1 MALSTELI
9 SQFAKVITP
18 KETRP
23 EFTTVTGRAKLYDG
37 KMYVQIDGSNGQ
49 LTPIA
54 SSTVGLKDND
64 WVTVQIKNHSA
75 TVTGNATD
83 PSAGT
88 SYADDIKDQVD
99 NVSDQISEF
108 EIVIADKVD
117 VDVVNAISGRID
129 DLVSE
134 NVTITGK
141 LDAAEAEIDD
151 LQADNVTIT
160 GKLEAAE
167 GDIDHLESS
176 KADISVLESDYATIK
191 NLEATNA
198 NIHNL
203 EADYGSFKDL
213 TTDNFTAVNGSITNL
228 EANKLDVTEADIKYA
243 NIDFSNIGVAA
254 VEELFAKSGIIED
267 LVVSGSHI
275 TGELVGVTIKGDL
288 IEGNTIKA
296 DKLVVLGED
305 GLYYKLNVGAETVAA
320 QQTQYNSLNGS
331 IITANTITAE
341 KINVDDLVAFN
352 ATIGGYHISDG
363 SLYSGA
369 KSSVSNTTRGV
380 YMGDDGQF
388 AVGDNDN
395 YLKFFND
402 NGAWKLEISA
412 ASIKMGGS
420 STTIEEEIT
429 NIKNDV
435 TNAGKIM
442 EKSCGEIISIGE
454 NGGITPYSLT
464 VYGATVESNSVDELS
479 VVTAGKNLLL
489 PFSENSEH
497 QGVSL
502 TVDSDAQTFSV
513 HGTNTG
519 AAVVVADLADA
530 IEDVMSAAR
539 SARLKV
545 VTNIPIVGD
554 VYFQI
559 NTTDLDGTNSVMLC
573 YVGTTQ
579 NISLIDL
586 PPTKKISNIFV
597 AVQANATVDF
607 DDLWV
612 AIVPED
618 EDIVEH
624 PLYEEI
630 VTTPID
636 LDGYTLSS
644 SSDGTR
650 DELIVDRTGAV
661 TLIQRVGVAEENPIE
676 LPSVELPPLPPSSAN
691 VWLDTPVPTTAC
703 VEYWTVEG
711 VLVADAQMSADSA
724 QSDADESLERINSA
738 EIEIDSINSTIQTIV
753 VGEDGKSMMVQT
765 EDGWRFDI
773 SSIQSAV
780 DSATEDIS
788 TINGD
793 LSSLGTIVEQANTT
807 LNAVTE
813 KTAYINMSTD
823 DMGAP
828 CIELGKQDNDF
839 KLRITNTSI
848 DFMQGTQKIAYI
860 SNHQLYIQSS
870 VVTDE
875 MKIGYPSG
883 YIWKKRGNNHMGL
896 RWVTS

>member
-176 KADISVLESDYATIK
+176 KADISVLESEYATIK

-203 EADYGSFKDL
+203 EADYGSFKQL
-213 TTDNFTAVNGSITNL
+213 TTDNFSAVNGSITNL
-228 EANKLDVTEADIKYA
+228 DAEKLDATEAALKYA
-243 NIDFSNIGVAA
+243 NIDFANIGSAA
-254 VEELFAKSGIIED
+254 IENFFSKSGMIED
-267 LVVSGSHI
+267 LVVGSGTI
-275 TGELVGVTIKGDL
+275 TGKLVGVTIVGDL
-288 IEGNTIKA
+288 IEGGTVKA
-296 DKLVVLGED
+296 DKLVVQGED
-305 GLYYKLNVGAETVAA
+305 GLYYKLNVTGETVAA

-388 AVGDNDN
+388 VVGDTDN

-429 NIKNDV
+429 NIKNNV
-435 TNAGKIM
+435 TNAGKIV

-454 NGGITPYSLT
+454 NGGITPYSLI

-479 VVTAGKNLLL
+479 VVAAGKNLASTEFNDTVSAGITFNTESDGSISAVGTATSTYPQRVKAMNL
-489 PFSENSEH
+489 PSNTDMVVSKTVTGDVGSGGYCYAIIYGIHGSE
-497 QGVSL
+497 QTVIVS
-502 TVDSDAQTFSV
+502 TRNADEAAF
-513 HGTNTG
+513 NTG
-519 AAVVVADLADA
+519 EYDYWNFVVVA
-530 IEDVMSAAR
+530 EGNG
-539 SARLKV
+539 
-545 VTNIPIVGD
+545 VTFDCKLYPQLEFGSTATA
-554 VYFQI
+554 YE
-559 NTTDLDGTNSVMLC
+559 
-573 YVGTTQ
+573 
-579 NISLIDL
+579 
-586 PPTKKISNIFV
+586 PP
-597 AVQANATVDF
+597 AVT
-607 DDLWV
+607 
-612 AIVPED
+612 
-618 EDIVEH
+618 
-624 PLYEEI
+624 
-630 VTTPID
+630 TTPID

-676 LPSVELPPLPPSSAN
+676 LPSVELSPLPPSSAN

-724 QSDADESLERINSA
+724 QSDADESLERIDSA
-738 EIEIDSINSTIQTIV
+738 EIEIDSINSTIQSLV
-753 VGEDGKSMMVQT
+753 VGEDGQSMMTQT
-765 EDGWRFDI
+765 ENGWRFDI

-823 DMGAP
+823 DTGAP

>member
-18 KETRP
+18 KEIRP

-167 GDIDHLESS
+167 GDIDHLEAS
-176 KADISVLESDYATIK
+176 KADISVLESEYATIK

-267 LVVSGSHI
+267 LVVSGGHI

-388 AVGDNDN
+388 AVGDTDN

-442 EKSCGEIISIGE
+442 EKSCGEIISIGK

-489 PFSENSEH
+489 PFSENSER

-519 AAVVVADLADA
+519 TAVVVADLEDA
-530 IEDVMSAAR
+530 IEDIMSAAR
-539 SARLKV
+539 AARLKV

-559 NTTDLDGTNSVMLC
+559 NVTDLDGTNSVMLC
-573 YVGTTQ
+573 YVGTNQ

-586 PPTKKISNIFV
+586 PPTKKISHIFV